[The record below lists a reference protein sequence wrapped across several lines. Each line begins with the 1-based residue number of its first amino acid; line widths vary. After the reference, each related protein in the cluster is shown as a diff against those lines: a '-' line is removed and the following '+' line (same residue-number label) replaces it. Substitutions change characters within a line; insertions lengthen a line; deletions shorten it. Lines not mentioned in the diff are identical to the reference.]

1 MSSLNASHLGSIHS
15 SISSFRPTFISP
27 RRRTTLTR
35 ERQRSALTNSRGCR
49 SISSSIYTA
58 SKFSLEECVA
68 EIESILDDPG
78 ISTLL
83 NSNQTNAIEGLRD
96 RINQCQ
102 QLLAPR
108 ETDGGGCVTNIPAKV
123 LENLDDANCGFLA
136 SNFGGLKLSES
147 QVTLFESIVDN
158 EEVCGRMDD
167 LQLYAPAEWDRLSED
182 VKRKLAD
189 TLSLK
194 NLDRWDFDILDVVEN
209 VERGSVLVIVG
220 WAILAS
226 PDAQRVILSSI
237 DKDYDGDGSWGGYNF
252 ASSLGVN
259 HEKLCSFL
267 RSLESQYDCT
277 EKYHN
282 NIHAADVTQTLHSMI
297 RMGAQEFSNALN
309 PLDIYS
315 ILLAAAA
322 HDVGHPGTNN
332 MYQVNAQ
339 TNLAIVYNDKSP
351 LENMHASKSSQIIK
365 QLGLLDNF
373 SSEQQTHARSRMILA
388 ILGTD
393 MSHHFNEVSYMEEFI
408 SQFEV
413 DGVNWYDYVNTEE
426 NSTAIQNVLNYMIHL
441 ADISNPT
448 KTKSLAV
455 YWAEC
460 ALSEFFAQGDLE
472 KVGNLP
478 VSPLCDR
485 EKTNLASSQ
494 RDFIRFVVLPSYEV
508 LGRILPGVADE
519 VLPRIKENL
528 GYWESRCQTD

>member
-1 MSSLNASHLGSIHS
+1 
-15 SISSFRPTFISP
+15 
-27 RRRTTLTR
+27 
-35 ERQRSALTNSRGCR
+35 
-49 SISSSIYTA
+49 
-58 SKFSLEECVA
+58 
-68 EIESILDDPG
+68 
-78 ISTLL
+78 
-83 NSNQTNAIEGLRD
+83 
-96 RINQCQ
+96 
-102 QLLAPR
+102 
-108 ETDGGGCVTNIPAKV
+108 
-123 LENLDDANCGFLA
+123 
-136 SNFGGLKLSES
+136 
-147 QVTLFESIVDN
+147 
-158 EEVCGRMDD
+158 
-167 LQLYAPAEWDRLSED
+167 
-182 VKRKLAD
+182 
-189 TLSLK
+189 
-194 NLDRWDFDILDVVEN
+194 
-209 VERGSVLVIVG
+209 
-220 WAILAS
+220 
-226 PDAQRVILSSI
+226 
-237 DKDYDGDGSWGGYNF
+237 
-252 ASSLGVN
+252 
-259 HEKLCSFL
+259 
-267 RSLESQYDCT
+267 
-277 EKYHN
+277 
-282 NIHAADVTQTLHSMI
+282 
-297 RMGAQEFSNALN
+297 MGAQEFSNALN

-388 ILGTD
+388 ILATD

-413 DGVNWYDYVNTEE
+413 DGLNWYDYVNTEE

-472 KVGNLP
+472 KVENLP

-528 GYWESRCQTD
+528 GYWESRCETD